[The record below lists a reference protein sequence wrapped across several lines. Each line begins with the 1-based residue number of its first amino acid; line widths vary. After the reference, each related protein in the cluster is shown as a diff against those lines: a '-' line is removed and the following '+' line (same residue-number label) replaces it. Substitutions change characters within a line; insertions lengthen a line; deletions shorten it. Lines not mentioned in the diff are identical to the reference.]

1 MTRLLSQE
9 PRHRECVEK
18 SKGKRSVGLR
28 RIVSKRADDAVKLLH
43 CRHADSQKRDCH
55 AGTNA
60 EGDQD
65 RQQQGK
71 ASRSRVPGEAVV
83 SARADESCK
92 GKAGADAST

>member
-28 RIVSKRADDAVKLLH
+28 RIVGKRADNAVKRLH
-43 CRHADSQKRDCH
+43 CRHGDSQKSDCH

-60 EGDQD
+60 ERDQD
-65 RQQQGK
+65 RQQQGD
-71 ASRSRVPGEAVV
+71 ASRSCIPGEAVV
-83 SARADESCK
+83 PAWAE
-92 GKAGADAST
+92 